1 MKPLNHYFFW
11 TAALP
16 TQLVV
21 NLATLGPVGRVKK
34 APGTF
39 GSVAGLGL
47 YSVCFHGINP
57 LGFIFLAIAFAYM
70 AVAICDAA
78 EKRLKM
84 RDPGM
89 IVLDEF
95 VAVPL
100 VFFGMNGYGGL
111 VAQHGGWPVLLG
123 GFVLFRTFD
132 ILKPFGIDRLQNL
145 PGGLGCVADDLAA
158 GVASCICLHLI
169 LNFLF

>member
-1 MKPLNHYFFW
+1 MRFRFFW
-11 TAALP
+11 SRFLP
-16 TQLVV
+16 DEIVIG
-21 NLATLGPVGRVKK
+21 LATLGPLGRFGR
-34 APGTF
+34 APGTI
-39 GSVAGLGL
+39 GSIAGLGF
-47 YSVCFHGINP
+47 YAVFFHK
-57 LGFIFLAIAFAYM
+57 LGPISFIFFTALAAYFAM
-70 AVAICDAA
+70 GICDEA
-78 EKRLKM
+78 ERRLGA

-95 VAVPL
+95 VAIPL

-123 GFVLFRTFD
+123 GFVLFRIFD